1 MPLDNDEETAD
12 RNSIPTGGRLRGRW
26 AATAL
31 LLVAALLAGCADD
44 DAPAED
50 LAAEEPGGLPEW
62 LREVH
67 PPPGAET
74 TGVPEVQVSHEVVG
88 TREDVRLVIDGI
100 DVTQYAGPGQG
111 VLSYKP
117 GDGDEPRAPVELAPG
132 AHRAVVQRVLRPE
145 FGEPHKVL
153 ESFGWQ
159 FTVQ

>member
-1 MPLDNDEETAD
+1 MSHDKGEETAALY
-12 RNSIPTGGRLRGRW
+12 SIPAGGALRGRW
-26 AATAL
+26 AAIAL
-31 LLVAALLAGCADD
+31 LLLAALLAGCADD

-50 LAAEEPGGLPEW
+50 VASEEPGGLPGW
-62 LREVH
+62 IREVH

-111 VLSYKP
+111 VLTYKP
-117 GDGDEPRAPVELAPG
+117 GDGDDPRAPVDLGPG
-132 AHRAVVQRVLRPE
+132 FHRAVVQRVLLPE
-145 FGEPHKVL
+145 FGETHEVL
-153 ESFGWQ
+153 ESFSWE